1 MTQIIAPS
9 INFPGA
15 AGQKD
20 EDRFQSVCRYGYDST
35 FAVMAVYNSPEGSG
49 EDDGINIVLNE
60 AGGERRRVE
69 IFIPA
74 WDDKPIKVTETKVTR
89 TPIVMEE

>member
-1 MTQIIAPS
+1 M
-9 INFPGA
+9 NFPGA

-35 FAVMAVYNSPEGSG
+35 FAVTAVYNSPEGSG

-60 AGGERRRVE
+60 AGGEQRRVE

-74 WDDKPIKVTETKVTR
+74 WDDKKIEVTETKVTR